1 MQNPQVSLQ
10 QENMVYYSLAL
21 LKPATQAVAH
31 IALQEVVRN
40 IKENGHWRYYEEVV
54 RGGSPFQ
61 INDRRRIQS
70 EEIDTELM
78 ESSVVGIIGKSNSMR
93 APFCFTI

>member
-54 RGGSPFQ
+54 RGGGPFE

-70 EEIDTELM
+70 
-78 ESSVVGIIGKSNSMR
+78 
-93 APFCFTI
+93 

>member
-1 MQNPQVSLQ
+1 M
-10 QENMVYYSLAL
+10 
-21 LKPATQAVAH
+21 
-31 IALQEVVRN
+31 EVLRR
-40 IKENGHWRYYEEVV
+40 GR
-54 RGGSPFQ
+54 RGGSPFE

-70 EEIDTELM
+70 LEIDTALM